1 MGAVAKVAAR
11 SNLAYPGEVLGRTAF
26 LGVILYIFLKL
37 WQATYSQTGSERLGG
52 LTLVQML
59 WYLTFAEAMY
69 MSTPRLAQQ
78 VDEDVRSGSL
88 AVRLLKP
95 MSYPL
100 YCLSSMLG
108 ERIVRFLFNLAIGSL
123 IALVLVGP
131 VSFSADSASA
141 TGLLPGSFSSAG
153 FSLTGLSLAGFSMV
167 ALAVLLAFLLDGI
180 GHLIV
185 GLGAFWLED
194 TSGLLLIYF
203 RLSMIL
209 GGMILPLELFPDW
222 LRQIVVFLPF
232 PYLIYGPVHLA
243 LHPDGAE
250 FAGLALR
257 QLACLFVMSVIA
269 AFIYKR
275 ALGRIS
281 AHGG

>member
-1 MGAVAKVAAR
+1 MLKTLKQMGAVARVAAL

-37 WQATYSQTGSERLGG
+37 WQATYAQSGAARLGG
-52 LTLVQML
+52 LTLAQML
-59 WYLTFAEAMY
+59 WYLTVAEAIY

-95 MSYPL
+95 ISYPL
-100 YCLSSMLG
+100 YCLSSTLG
-108 ERIVRFLFNLAIGSL
+108 ERSVRFLFNLAIGSL
-123 IALVLVGP
+123 VALILVGP
-131 VSFSADSASA
+131 ISFSV
-141 TGLLPGSFSSAG
+141 GS
-153 FSLTGLSLAGFSMV
+153 LWMV
-167 ALAVLLAFLLDGI
+167 ALAVLLAFILDGI

-209 GGMILPLELFPDW
+209 GGMILPLDLFPDW

-232 PYLIYGPVHLA
+232 PYLIYGPVHLV
-243 LHPDGAE
+243 LHPDGSE
-250 FAGLALR
+250 FFTLVLR
-257 QLACLFVMSVIA
+257 QLACLVFMGILA
-269 AFIYKR
+269 ALIYR
-275 ALGRIS
+275 QAIGRIS

>member
-1 MGAVAKVAAR
+1 MFRTIKQMGAVAKVAAR

-37 WQATYSQTGSERLGG
+37 WQATYSQTGEERLGG

-131 VSFSADSASA
+131 VSFS
-141 TGLLPGSFSSAG
+141 PAG
-153 FSLTGLSLAGFSMV
+153 FSLAGLSMV
-167 ALAVLLAFLLDGI
+167 ALAVLFSFLLGGI

-243 LHPDGAE
+243 LHPDGSE

-257 QLACLFVMSVIA
+257 QLACLFVMSVVA
-269 AFIYKR
+269 AFIYRR